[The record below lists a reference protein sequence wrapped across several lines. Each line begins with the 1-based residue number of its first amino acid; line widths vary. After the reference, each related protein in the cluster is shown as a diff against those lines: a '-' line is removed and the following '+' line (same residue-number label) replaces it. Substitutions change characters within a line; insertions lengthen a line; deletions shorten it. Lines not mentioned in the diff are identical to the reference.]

1 MQNEMT
7 VGHRHVKHMI
17 GQEIQTFLVTKAQA
31 RK

>member
-1 MQNEMT
+1 MT
-7 VGHRHVKHMI
+7 VVGHRHVKHMI